1 MKVSDSNTPSEKKAT
16 KKRGRTKKNS
26 VDNTP
31 DILLGANNTPSIND
45 CFLSEYNY
53 TGFLSKDNDTLVINI
68 NKIYEDISADA
79 QERAYKLGLSG
90 SIIPFSFTDIVNS
103 HGTASSDLPAKL
115 NISSSVFVAK
125 DDLDILVYGGIII
138 NGKILKKPLTTNLHD
153 ETIIL
158 PTIFEGDLGKG
169 KNLEAINQYI
179 TVYCPDFTWMNTQK
193 ESSRDFKIIF
203 QVSLCDSYYLNS
215 DYTQILQNIKVIINI
230 NISPNNYHY
239 EIWEDS
245 IKPLY
250 NNNSSYALIR
260 TNPKLTGNIK
270 LVVDNNYNLYLDT
283 FKVSKNLS
291 DNKYRKVHI
300 STDGNYP
307 RDVRQAFK
315 SLPKGDLYKIP
326 ENLLNPHK
334 LYTDLKDQYITTY
347 EYGAETNSDFLY
359 PENFRI
365 LAPLW
370 IDNILPDFF
379 CIFKIDSFYNK
390 DSYNITDNFY
400 TDTEKFKSI
409 LKECSLVKVF
419 DLREHTPIGIYLNNY
434 KNNYFVPKNVF
445 LQFPKYNKLPN
456 ENEYEKPL
464 GKNSWYG
471 ISLDTGVITYKNEIC
486 YNGNKIINSGTQE
499 EFNAYM
505 IGGYER
511 NNMLIP
517 TLLNLEFLFN
527 DYNSED
533 FIMHRYFGLY
543 LKANQLIEF
552 ACITKTENKGK
563 IELTKYD
570 NNYNVIS
577 DELYDNIIM
586 KYPEKLFFA
595 EAGNIVERIKTE
607 KDKKL
612 FQLKNTANKP
622 GNNIL
627 SSNVTFRGTDD
638 AREFITLNMKKPME
652 YGEHIRIITTDAKNK
667 NTYVFEIIASN
678 DSRLLYTEDNISPYI
693 LYNQKDSK
701 LFDKSVYVR
710 YKGDI
715 QNSGEDHEHQYF
727 GDDPFTVDPITGN
740 IIWNEDIDDYPN
752 DTSLYFDPDE
762 SHFNYTSYDPVNLQD
777 PHSDLPI
784 NQNSGKQSL
793 NYKFTRI
800 EHYPKIFR
808 LCFYSQ
814 DLANSNAPAQI
825 YDQIKRINACIEKFN
840 YKFYMGAS
848 TAKSFSIIVNQKN
861 TVFQHIT
868 KDILDYKHDSEL
880 VLNIK
885 NMEISETDIENLNA
899 IYDNKKEID
908 TTFDYFNKLK
918 YVSYTYPL
926 SFDTEGYSQDTCR
939 YAPLDFEL
947 LGWRKSAIINF
958 MPISRYVYEISI
970 PDTIYDYFDHM
981 ITAKALSDRFTNI
994 YKFNIVKNAVVYVQD
1009 NLNTMNSSYLYSPT
1023 DELLYIQSPWNL
1035 DKWLIQSTV
1044 PLRTING
1051 HINLYI
1057 PRKSSLS
1064 IMGILPIKDF
1074 DYSYTDSDKID
1085 ITSHTIYVT
1094 QQQKLYINNFYLS
1107 NSLKTNQLYF
1117 LEKGSFTDFKIPEH
1131 SYFII
1136 YDAEDQIGYNIVY
1149 KGKKEYIAFNYITV
1163 EHDTKILVGNIDE
1176 NKSLSLK
1183 EIIPGLNIYNYYKDK
1198 NPVNDLNWPIV
1209 SPVIFKW
1216 ESINNQF
1223 LNIKNITNYSRP
1235 NIIYNRLFNSLNTI
1249 TKLKNTNNYSS
1260 WQNIILKHLIDNP
1273 LYTFLNNS
1281 SERLIY
1287 AGKIIYNDYINI
1299 LTFIYNQFVFKISL
1313 SNTIYNK
1320 NIKLYKYDNYN
1331 LYIILDYV
1339 DDDTPSEIYISEDE
1353 NIFLL
1358 IIHNY
1363 NPMLYTMEQR
1373 KYHPKTPNLYSDDN
1387 FENWVSWNWKTGT
1400 YIIDKGSVFGGFDKI
1415 TGTYTGY
1422 IPESNKVAIQDFAQI
1437 SFNIMGD
1444 NSLQNTT
1451 ALYRDFDA
1459 DDYNEEE
1466 KRFKM
1471 KNSFFS
1477 NYIDDEYTYG
1487 LIDLKYGENAY
1498 NKSLFINYDLYKHE
1512 TTTSL
1517 DQEFIDAIT
1526 QESMILYIIKNK
1538 TYIKYTQS
1546 IINRILNIDISYID
1560 QDIPLK
1566 YNNNYF
1572 VPKFIDIFE
1581 FYDNENIE
1589 IIENTKRSY
1598 LHGNTNIKKVNCLND
1613 IYIHKVYSS
1622 KYNKSILPINYQSA
1636 TGHSILSSSW
1646 DRNYY
1651 NIINQNSLKSING
1664 FIPGIETKNFFGSS
1678 GIVLNDPIIR
1688 IETWPSNSVS
1698 TDLTVSKFSES
1709 NKSLPNP
1716 VLAEDNNVKF
1726 DKPKTTK
1733 SLNITLNISEGLYL
1747 YLKNSGVSLYTN
1759 WTDFT
1764 GIDKE
1769 NSYNN
1774 YIKNTLIKYFNI
1786 DDKNNIK
1793 IYSYISPNP
1802 IDINDVISYE
1812 RPQNFSKYTV
1822 EKNIDIT
1829 YKNIDNTIF
1838 GTVSVPYTQNKKY
1851 YITVNIKSI

>member
-1 MKVSDSNTPSEKKAT
+1 MKVSDST
-16 KKRGRTKKNS
+16 KKVAKKKGKAKKTSNEN
-26 VDNTP
+26 NT
-31 DILLGANNTPSIND
+31 DILLGAGNTPTID
-45 CFLSEYNY
+45 ECFLDEYQY
-53 TGFLSKDNDTLVINI
+53 TGFLSKDNDTLIIDI

-79 QERAYKLGLSG
+79 QERAYRLGISG
-90 SIIPFSFTDIVNS
+90 ELTKFSFTDIVNAHS
-103 HGTASSDLPAKL
+103 ASGPEAPSTL

-125 DDLDILVYGGIII
+125 DDLDILRYGGVIV
-138 NGKILKKPLTTNLHD
+138 NGKILKKDLPDNLHD
-153 ETIIL
+153 ETILL
-158 PTIFEGDLGKG
+158 PTIHESELKRDD
-169 KNLEAINQYI
+169 NMAVHQYI

-203 QVSLCDSYYLNS
+203 GVSRCDSYFLNA
-215 DYTQILQNIKVIINI
+215 DYTRNLTKIKIIINI
-230 NISPNNYHY
+230 SISPNNYHY
-239 EIWEDS
+239 EIWKNS

-291 DNKYRKVHI
+291 DNKYRKVQI

-315 SLPKGDLYKIP
+315 TLPKGDLYKIP

-334 LYTDLKDQYITTY
+334 LYTNLSDQYITTY

-359 PENFRI
+359 SENFRI

-379 CIFKIDSFYNK
+379 CIFRIDSFYNK
-390 DSYNITDNFY
+390 DSYNIIDNFY
-400 TDTEKFKSI
+400 SDTEKFKNI

-434 KNNYFVPKNVF
+434 KNNYFVPKNIF
-445 LQFPKYNKLPN
+445 LQFPKYNKTSD

-471 ISLDTGVITYKNEIC
+471 ISLDTGVITSKNEIC

-517 TLLNLEFLFN
+517 NLLNLEFLFN
-527 DYNSED
+527 DYDSND
-533 FIMHRYFGLY
+533 FIMHRYFGIY

-570 NNYNVIS
+570 NDYNIVS
-577 DELYDNIIM
+577 DDLYDKIIM
-586 KYPEKLFFA
+586 NYPEKLFFA
-595 EAGNIVERIKTE
+595 EAGNIVERVKTE

-612 FQLKNTANKP
+612 FQLKNAANKP
-622 GNNIL
+622 GNNIF
-627 SSNVTFRGTDD
+627 SSNAIFRGTED

-667 NTYVFEIIASN
+667 NTYIFEIIASN
-678 DSRLLYTEDNISPYI
+678 DSRLIYTDNNISPYI

-701 LFDKSVYVR
+701 FFDKSIYIR
-710 YKGDI
+710 YTGEI
-715 QNSGEDHEHQYF
+715 NSENDHEHQYF
-727 GDDPFTVDPITGN
+727 GDDPFTIDPVTGN
-740 IIWNEDIDDYPN
+740 ITWNDNINDYPN
-752 DTSLYFDPDE
+752 DASLYFDPNE
-762 SHFNYTSYDPVNLQD
+762 SYNSSSLQD
-777 PHSDLPI
+777 PYNELPI
-784 NQNSGKQSL
+784 TPDTSSGKQIL

-800 EHYPKIFR
+800 ENYPKVFR

-814 DLANSNAPAQI
+814 DLGNSAAPAQI

-840 YKFYMGAS
+840 YKFYMADNTS
-848 TAKSFSIIVNQKN
+848 RSFSIISSQKN

-868 KDILDYKHDSEL
+868 KDILNYEHDSEL
-880 VLNIK
+880 LLNI
-885 NMEISETDIENLNA
+885 ETIDTISESDMETMNN
-899 IYDNKKEID
+899 IYDSKKEID
-908 TTFDYFNKLK
+908 TTFDYFNTIK

-958 MPISRYVYEISI
+958 MPISKYVYEISI
-970 PDTIYDYFDHM
+970 PDNVYDYFDHM
-981 ITAKALSDRFTNI
+981 ITAKTLSDRFTNI
-994 YKFNIVKNAVVYVQD
+994 SKFNIIKNAVVYVQD
-1009 NLNTMNSSYLYSPT
+1009 NLNTMNSTYLYNHT
-1023 DELLYIQSPWNL
+1023 DELLYIQSPWDLN
-1035 DKWLIQSTV
+1035 KWLIQSTM

-1064 IMGILPIKDF
+1064 IMGMLPIKDF
-1074 DYSYTDSDKID
+1074 DYSYTDSNKID
-1085 ITSHTIYVT
+1085 LTSHTIYIT
-1094 QQQKLYINNFYLS
+1094 NQEKLYINNFYLS
-1107 NSLKTNQLYF
+1107 KSLKTNQLYF

-1149 KGKKEYIAFNYITV
+1149 KSKKEYTSFNYITV
-1163 EHDTKILVGNIDE
+1163 NNDTKILTGNIDE
-1176 NKSLSLK
+1176 YRTLSLK
-1183 EIIPGLNIYNYYKDK
+1183 ETIPGLNIYNYYKEK
-1198 NPVNDLNWPIV
+1198 NPSNDLNWPIV

-1223 LNIKNITNYSRP
+1223 LNIKNITNYNRP
-1235 NIIYNRLFNSLNTI
+1235 EIIYNKLFNSLNTI
-1249 TKLKNTNNYSS
+1249 TKLKDTNNYSS
-1260 WQNIILKHLIDNP
+1260 WQNIILNHLIDNP

-1287 AGKIIYNDYINI
+1287 SGKIIYNEYINI

-1331 LYIILDYV
+1331 LYIILDYI

-1358 IIHNY
+1358 IIHSY
-1363 NPMLYTMEQR
+1363 NPMLYTMSLSQ
-1373 KYHPKTPNLYSDDN
+1373 YHPKTTNLYSDNN
-1387 FENWVSWNWKTGT
+1387 FENWVSWNWKPGT
-1400 YIIDKGSVFGGFDKI
+1400 YTINKGSVFGGTNI
-1415 TGTYTGY
+1415 TGDYIGY
-1422 IPESNKVAIQDFAQI
+1422 ITDSDKVKIEDFTQI
-1437 SFNIMGD
+1437 SFDIAGD
-1444 NSLQNTT
+1444 NSLHNST
-1451 ALYRDFDA
+1451 AFCIPYNSE
-1459 DDYNEEE
+1459 DYIESE

-1471 KNSFFS
+1471 KNNFFS
-1477 NYIDDEYTYG
+1477 NYINDEYNYG
-1487 LIDLKYGENAY
+1487 LIDLKYGENIY
-1498 NKSLFINYDLYKHE
+1498 NKPIFINYDFYKHKTE
-1512 TTTSL
+1512 TSL
-1517 DQEFIDAIT
+1517 DQEFIDAIL
-1526 QESMILYIIKNK
+1526 EKSVILYIIKNK

-1546 IINRILNIDISYID
+1546 IINSILNINISYID
-1560 QDIPLK
+1560 KEIPLK

-1572 VPKFIDIFE
+1572 IPKFIDIFE
-1581 FYDNENIE
+1581 FYDNETID

-1598 LHGNTNIKKVNCLND
+1598 LYGNTNIKKVNLLQD
-1613 IYIHKVYSS
+1613 MYINKVYSS
-1622 KYNKSILPINYQSA
+1622 KYNKSELPVNYQSA
-1636 TGHSILSSSW
+1636 AGHSILSSSW
-1646 DRNYY
+1646 DKNYY
-1651 NIINQNSLKSING
+1651 NIINRNSIRSVNG
-1664 FIPGIETKNFFGSS
+1664 FIPGIETKNFFGST
-1678 GIVLNDPIIR
+1678 GIVLNDPIIS
-1688 IETWPSNSVS
+1688 ITNWSSNSIS
-1698 TDLTVSKFSES
+1698 TDLTISKFSES

-1716 VLAEDNNVKF
+1716 VLAEDNNIRF
-1726 DKPKTTK
+1726 DKPKATK
-1733 SLNITLNISEGLYL
+1733 NLNITLNISEGLYL
-1747 YLKNSGVSLYTN
+1747 YLKNTNISLYTN

-1786 DDKNNIK
+1786 DDKNNITL
-1793 IYSYISPNP
+1793 YSYISPTPVN
-1802 IDINDVISYE
+1802 INDSISYE
-1812 RPQNFSKYTV
+1812 KPQNFSKYTV

-1838 GTVSVPYTQNKKY
+1838 GMISVPYTQNKKY
-1851 YITVNIKSI
+1851 YITVNIKSV